1 MRKFLLLTL
10 LCCATGLLWAKPLS
24 PEQAMLR
31 TQQNV
36 AGSRMNTSGMK
47 LVYTDA
53 QNEQPAYYVFG
64 RDKQQGYVIA
74 GADDLASPVLG
85 YVDDG
90 TFDYANLPEQMKA
103 WLQGYA
109 DEIAWARRHENT
121 ASTYRQ
127 ASTRPQRSEIP
138 LMVHAHWDQSAPYNQ
153 LCPTINGTQAPT
165 GCVATAMAQILRFWN
180 YPKKGTGSHSYTYN
194 GLSLSMNFGNTTFD
208 WANMPYILT
217 DSWTSTQKTA
227 VATLMKAMGVAME
240 MQYTASVSGAYT
252 VEAGTRLNTYFGYS
266 SAASHY
272 SRDCYGLYEWEDMLW
287 NSLKAGCPILYH
299 GTGSAGGHAF
309 VVDGYEGNGYFH
321 LNWGW
326 GNVSNGYF
334 LITALDPLNLGIG
347 GGAGGF
353 NTNQGALLNLRPKYT
368 GEKPDYQIESESYSP
383 SVSGSTLSYSGGAW
397 NYSSVSIPK
406 VFFGFILENV
416 NTHQVHCLEYDYYL
430 ANLELYHGMRSYDV
444 NISSIPEGKY
454 YIHPSFTYQMD
465 GEWYAQTMQVPVSLQ
480 NTYILNKGASSN
492 SISQVT
498 HAELTGKNVKLG
510 PKLYKGSACRLQ
522 ASITNPSSTHEAYK
536 NVYLAWYNTSG
547 TLVGVGDAM
556 YTNIPPA
563 TTIELDKNITLP
575 TSVQKS
581 PQAIYKMDGEP
592 GSDNSMK
599 LTREESRMA
608 TSLTAGGTY
617 QVALATY
624 NSGFYTAI
632 SPKVTVKLESGTP
645 ESATLTC
652 SDLNV
657 ENGSSVDAMKVR
669 ITGTLNNTSGYFNNN
684 IYVFTIEGSTQ
695 KQYFLTPEYF
705 LNSGESAHLD
715 YTFPFV
721 AGEQGKTYNVL
732 LNYRKQPSAG
742 LSYLAQ
748 KNFTVGTTGVESV
761 TDATEPEL
769 WIDGDNAMIC
779 GAERIMGVEVYNL
792 QGQRRA
798 ANCSIDGT
806 SATLSLGELES
817 GIYLVR
823 VITDKGA
830 KTIRLMRP

>member
-138 LMVHAHWDQSAPYNQ
+138 LMVHAHWDQSAPYNNKTP
-153 LCPTINGTQAPT
+153 LLNGKHTAT
-165 GCVATAMAQILRFWN
+165 GCVATAIAQIMRFWQH
-180 YPKKGTGSHSYTYN
+180 PLKGKGSHSYEWESGETT
-194 GLSLSMNFGNTTFD
+194 LSMDFSKVTFD
-208 WANMPYILT
+208 WANMPFIHT
-217 DSWTSTQKTA
+217 DSWTSKQDDA
-227 VATLMKAMGVAME
+227 VATLMEACSYAMDMD
-240 MQYTASVSGAYT
+240 YNTSSGAVT
-252 VEAGTRLNTYFGYS
+252 AVATQRLVSYFDYAPS
-266 SAASHY
+266 NRHY
-272 SRDCYGLYEWEDMLW
+272 FRDFYGLYEWEDLVY
-287 NSLKAGCPILYH
+287 NSLANGCPVLYH
-299 GTGSAGGHAF
+299 GQGSGGGHAF
-309 VVDGYEGNGYFH
+309 VVDGYKDNGYFH

-326 GNVSNGYF
+326 SGSANGYY
-334 LITALDPLNLGIG
+334 LLTALDPATLGIG

-353 NTNQGALLNLRPKYT
+353 NYSQGAVLNLRPNFT
-368 GEKPDYQIESESYSP
+368 
-383 SVSGSTLSYSGGAW
+383 GSTHSYILAAEDNVLTLSGTTLTFSGGAY
-397 NYSSVSIPK
+397 N
-406 VFFGFILENV
+406 
-416 NTHQVHCLEYDYYL
+416 YDYFTVPGAYFGL
-430 ANLELYHGMRSYDV
+430 SFKDAQGKCQYAWLNTAYQIKSFYGLTSYSV
-444 NISSIPEGKY
+444 NIPSGLADGIYYVNPACKVNENGTYVTKDMEMAPNLRDRYTLKINNGSATLSKSSEV
-454 YIHPSFTYQMD
+454 YIT
-465 GEWYAQTMQVPVSLQ
+465 
-480 NTYILNKGASSN
+480 ASGLSM
-492 SISQVT
+492 
-498 HAELTGKNVKLG
+498 G
-510 PKLYKGSACRLQ
+510 PKLYPGSKCNLRANI
-522 ASITNPSSTHEAYK
+522 SNSNPFEFYDFVYVGWTNS
-536 NVYLAWYNTSG
+536 SG
-547 TLVGVGDAM
+547 TFLGVANGIMTD
-556 YTNIPPA
+556 IPAQSTLQWDMPVIMPSLSA
-563 TTIELDKNITLP
+563 GNYTIELMVKVGDKTYRPI
-575 TSVQKS
+575 
-581 PQAIYKMDGEP
+581 
-592 GSDNSMK
+592 SDAVN
-599 LTREESRMA
+599 
-608 TSLTAGGTY
+608 
-617 QVALATY
+617 
-624 NSGFYTAI
+624 
-632 SPKVTVKLESGTP
+632 VTVLSGSP
-645 ESATLTC
+645 SAVL
-652 SDLNV
+652 SGSNFVVNNASNV
-657 ENGSSVDAMKVR
+657 YAMDVSVEFNV
-669 ITGTLNNTSGYFNNN
+669 NCTSGYFANN
-684 IYVFTIEGSTQ
+684 IQMVVFKETGGYSIDSQPTEEYYLSEGDS
-695 KQYFLTPEYF
+695 KHVSFR
-705 LNSGESAHLD
+705 
-715 YTFPFV
+715 FPFP
-721 AGEQGKTYNVL
+721 AGEANTRYMVAPY
-732 LNYRKQPSAG
+732 YRQSPTSSLKQLMSPV
-742 LSYLAQ
+742 Y
-748 KNFTVGTTGVESV
+748 FTVGTTGVESV

>member
-252 VEAGTRLNTYFGYS
+252 VEAGKRLNTYFGYS

-416 NTHQVHCLEYDYYL
+416 NTHQVHCLEYYYL
-430 ANLELYHGMRSYDV
+430 ENLELYHGMRFYDV

-624 NSGFYTAI
+624 NSGVYTAI

-669 ITGTLNNTSGYFNNN
+669 ITGTLKNTSGYFNNN
-684 IYVFTIEGSTQ
+684 IYVFTREGSTQ

>member
-1 MRKFLLLTL
+1 
-10 LCCATGLLWAKPLS
+10 
-24 PEQAMLR
+24 
-31 TQQNV
+31 
-36 AGSRMNTSGMK
+36 MNTSGMK

-138 LMVHAHWDQSAPYNQ
+138 LMVHAHWNQSAPYNQ

-624 NSGFYTAI
+624 NSGVYTAI

-669 ITGTLNNTSGYFNNN
+669 ITGTLRNTSGYFNNN
-684 IYVFTIEGSTQ
+684 IYVFTREGSTQ